1 MQWLLFVDAVLLTP
15 VGAMALA
22 RFQRARCWVQRAT
35 CVARLRSRSIEE
47 AYIMAYLD
55 TSPVLT
61 ALRERPHEFT
71 VSDGWV
77 QQQSSPYRLKAQVDG
92 HVLVETEDG
101 SASPLISC
109 SQRFHLFRAI
119 ENWRLSYWIP
129 REVNRVFA
137 RQIRPR
143 RLWQRI
149 LDRAW
154 LPERTGESALATY
167 AWAFASNGPLGASG
181 GNPPPPGHPKRPPSP
196 VPNDKI
202 AGSLGR
208 RETALPADA

>member
-1 MQWLLFVDAVLLTP
+1 
-15 VGAMALA
+15 
-22 RFQRARCWVQRAT
+22 
-35 CVARLRSRSIEE
+35 
-47 AYIMAYLD
+47 MAYLNM
-55 TSPVLT
+55 SPVLT
-61 ALRERPHEFT
+61 ALHERPHEFT

-77 QQQSSPYRLKAQVDG
+77 QQHSSYRVKAQVDG

-109 SQRFHLFRAI
+109 SQGFDLFRAI
-119 ENWRLSYWIP
+119 ENWRVNYWIP
-129 REVNRVFA
+129 REVNRIFA

-149 LDRAW
+149 LDRVEAW

-167 AWAFASNGPLGASG
+167 AWAFASNGPLGASR

-196 VPNDKI
+196 VPNVKI
-202 AGSLGR
+202 ASSSLGR
-208 RETALPADA
+208 RETADVW

>member
-1 MQWLLFVDAVLLTP
+1 
-15 VGAMALA
+15 
-22 RFQRARCWVQRAT
+22 
-35 CVARLRSRSIEE
+35 
-47 AYIMAYLD
+47 MAYLD

-77 QQQSSPYRLKAQVDG
+77 QQCSSRYRLKAQVDG
-92 HVLVETEDG
+92 RVLVETEDG

-109 SQRFHLFRAI
+109 AQGFHLFRAI
-119 ENWRLSYWIP
+119 ENWRLNYWIP
-129 REVNRVFA
+129 WEVNRIFA

-143 RLWQRI
+143 GLWQRM
-149 LDRAW
+149 LDGLEAW

-167 AWAFASNGPLGASG
+167 AWAFAGNGPFGASRG
-181 GNPPPPGHPKRPPSP
+181 GPPQSRHPKRPPSP

-202 AGSLGR
+202 AGSLGE
-208 RETALPADA
+208 RETAAAW

>member
-1 MQWLLFVDAVLLTP
+1 
-15 VGAMALA
+15 
-22 RFQRARCWVQRAT
+22 
-35 CVARLRSRSIEE
+35 
-47 AYIMAYLD
+47 MAYLD
-55 TSPVLT
+55 MSPVLT
-61 ALRERPHEFT
+61 ALRERPHEFI

-77 QQQSSPYRLKAQVDG
+77 RQHSSPYRLKAQVDG
-92 HVLVETEDG
+92 HVLVETED
-101 SASPLISC
+101 SSPSPLISC
-109 SQRFHLFRAI
+109 SQGFDLFRAI
-119 ENWRLSYWIP
+119 ENWRVNYWIP
-129 REVNRVFA
+129 REVNRIFA

-149 LDRAW
+149 LDRVEAW

-167 AWAFASNGPLGASG
+167 AWAFAGNRPSG
-181 GNPPPPGHPKRPPSP
+181 TSRGNPPQPRHPKRPPSP